1 VTTSLLAASGVFTTS
16 HIALTA
22 AITGAVA
29 LAAALLLL
37 GRRRSGLADAVAIAI
52 LSAAAVFLWRKSAN
66 MPQLNDDGLPPFSA
80 NDWLAPVLT
89 YVVLSMYATVRRTSN
104 DRRLALARTLAVLAA
119 FAVNVITI

>member
-1 VTTSLLAASGVFTTS
+1 MTATLVASAGVFTTS
-16 HIALTA
+16 HIAVTA

-29 LAAALLLL
+29 LVAGVFLL
-37 GRRRSGLADAVAIAI
+37 GRRSGLVDAVAIAI

-66 MPQLNDDGLPPFSA
+66 MPQLNDDGMPPFSA

-89 YVVLSMYATVRRTSN
+89 YVVLGMYATVRRSSS
-104 DRRLALARTLAVLAA
+104 DHRVGLARTLAVLAA

>member
-1 VTTSLLAASGVFTTS
+1 V
-16 HIALTA
+16 
-22 AITGAVA
+22 
-29 LAAALLLL
+29 LLL
-37 GRRRSGLADAVAIAI
+37 GRRSGLADAVAIGI

-89 YVVLSMYATVRRTSN
+89 YVILSMYATVRRSSN

>member
-1 VTTSLLAASGVFTTS
+1 LTTSVLASAGVFTTS

-22 AITGAVA
+22 AITGALA
-29 LAAALLLL
+29 LAAGVLLL
-37 GRRRSGLADAVAIAI
+37 GRRSGLADAIGIAI
-52 LSAAAVFLWRKSAN
+52 VSAAAVFLWRKSAN

-89 YVVLSMYATVRRTSN
+89 YVMLSMYATVRRASN
-104 DRRLALARTLAVLAA
+104 DRRLALARTLAVVAA

>member
-1 VTTSLLAASGVFTTS
+1 
-16 HIALTA
+16 
-22 AITGAVA
+22 
-29 LAAALLLL
+29 LLLL
-37 GRRRSGLADAVAIAI
+37 GRRSGLADAAAIGI

-89 YVVLSMYATVRRTSN
+89 YVILSMYATVRRSSN
-104 DRRLALARTLAVLAA
+104 DRRLALARTLAVLVA

>member
-29 LAAALLLL
+29 LAGAVLLL
-37 GRRRSGLADAVAIAI
+37 GRRSGLADAIAIAI

-89 YVVLSMYATVRRTSN
+89 YVVLSMYATVRRSSN
-104 DRRLALARTLAVLAA
+104 DGRLALARTFAVLAA